1 MRRSWIIPILI
12 LALASTLMACEETA
26 APAPAPSSATPPK
39 ARKAPPVRVEPATKT
54 QSDAAEADV
63 DSSGNDAES
72 TDAPG
77 RYRAEGKRD
86 PFRSFHLKQPKEPV
100 LALGPLAD
108 FDLAQLA
115 LVGVVWNT
123 ANPRA
128 LVADPGGRSFVLKQ
142 GSQIGKNGGRVTR
155 IQDDAILVQERFV
168 DFEGN
173 VTTRDVEM
181 RIKKSQ
187 GG

>member
-1 MRRSWIIPILI
+1 MRRRWIVVIGALL
-12 LALASTLMACEETA
+12 LAGSLVACEEDA
-26 APAPAPSSATPPK
+26 APKAQSASPPK
-39 ARKAPPVRVEPATKT
+39 ARKAPSAPVETPGKT
-54 QSDAAEADV
+54 ASDLDAGEL
-63 DSSGNDAES
+63 SGNDA
-72 TDAPG
+72 APG
-77 RYRAEGKRD
+77 ENSGRYQAEGKRD
-86 PFRSFHLKQPKEPV
+86 PFRPFHLEQPEKPV
-100 LALGPLAD
+100 LAQGPLAD

-128 LVADPGGRSFVLKQ
+128 LVADPGGRSFVLKE
-142 GSQIGKNGGRVTR
+142 GSHIGKNGGRVTR
-155 IQDDAILVQERFV
+155 IRDDRILVQERFV